1 MPERV
6 HLWRSILSWKA
17 GQMKMAKATSEVSED
32 AEETVVA
39 AAPARP
45 ARRKLALMLGG
56 ALVVI
61 AAGGAGAYTFG
72 LADVLRG
79 QGDAGDA
86 HAGNKVEAAPVFYA
100 LPDFLVS
107 LNTGE
112 RRSTFLKMKVSLQLG
127 DAKDQPRIERLL
139 PRIIDYCQ
147 VYLRELRLDELRGSA
162 GTARLREELLRRISA
177 AVAPV
182 QVTDVLFGEIFI
194 Q

>member
-1 MPERV
+1 
-6 HLWRSILSWKA
+6 
-17 GQMKMAKATSEVSED
+17 MAKAAKDKAAED
-32 AEETVVA
+32 NDEGAEETTTA
-39 AAPARP
+39 TAQTHGRP
-45 ARRKLALMLGG
+45 RRVLALILGG
-56 ALVVI
+56 AMLLI
-61 AAGGAGAYTFG
+61 IGAGAGAYAFG
-72 LADVLRG
+72 LLDIVLG
-79 QGDAGDA
+79 SDDAAEA
-86 HAGNKVEAAPVFYA
+86 HDSDKVAAPPVFYA
-100 LPDFLVS
+100 LPDLLVS

-112 RRSTFLKMKVSLQLG
+112 RRSTFLKVKVSLQLA
-127 DAKDQPRIERLL
+127 DAEDQPHIERLL

>member
-1 MPERV
+1 
-6 HLWRSILSWKA
+6 
-17 GQMKMAKATSEVSED
+17 
-32 AEETVVA
+32 
-39 AAPARP
+39 
-45 ARRKLALMLGG
+45 MLGG

-79 QGDAGDA
+79 SRDAGEA
-86 HAGNKVEAAPVFYA
+86 HAANKVEAAPVFYA

-112 RRSTFLKMKVSLQLG
+112 RRSTFLKLKVSLQLG

-147 VYLRELRLDELRGSA
+147 VYLREVRLDELRGSA

-177 AVAPV
+177 AVTPV
-182 QVTDVLFGEIFI
+182 QVTDVLFGDIFI